1 MAPIKFEKN
10 IQDKLERRTIQ
21 PSENAWQRLSDELD
35 AYEGKSSKRMYWWIG
50 IAASLVGILLITAYS
65 LKTPDSETVW
75 PTVVE
80 TPTVRSGE
88 MEIEQSE
95 SIENVK
101 VEAILITDIISE
113 VNSTVPNQAETKKLY
128 SLNKRSNLNAMKQ
141 DVAQMSLENSQT
153 QNEIPKNSDLI
164 MNDQNIHESL
174 AENTQRE
181 SNNSVVID
189 SEIEFLLETAQ
200 KELLANTMNTERK
213 TKVDANTLLEDVE
226 TDLDESFRDKIFN
239 TIVSGYNTVVTAVAD
254 RND

>member
-21 PSENAWQRLSDELD
+21 SSENAWHRLSDELD
-35 AYEGKSSKRMYWWIG
+35 AHASKTNKRMDWWIG
-50 IAASLVGILLITAYS
+50 IAASLVGVLLITTYS
-65 LKTPDSETVW
+65 LKTPDSETIL

-80 TPTVRSGE
+80 TPTIRSGE

-101 VEAILITDIISE
+101 VKAILKTDIISE
-113 VNSTVPNQAETKKLY
+113 ANLTVPNQSETKKQY
-128 SLNKRSNLNAMKQ
+128 SLNKSSNLNAMKQ
-141 DVAQMSLENSQT
+141 DVAKMSLENSQT
-153 QNEIPKNSDLI
+153 KNEIPKNSKLI
-164 MNDQNIHESL
+164 INDRNIHESL
-174 AENTQRE
+174 VENTQME
-181 SNNSVVID
+181 SNNSAIKD

-200 KELLANTMNTERK
+200 KELLTNTINTERK
-213 TKVDANTLLEDVE
+213 TKVDASTLLEDVE

-239 TIVSGYNTVVTAVAD
+239 TIVSGYNTVVTAVTD